1 MDRAIIPQKTIRT
14 IAVILLLFLGTS
26 VARAGQVP
34 ARSQPTLTGEELPFE
49 KLVFVCNSSNGTIN
63 ATSISPT
70 GKAETSAEPFSGP
83 LILTLKFFLS
93 KQSRWEL
100 DFKDSSDRSLFDWHG
115 QFRAEFGEVSSTHA
129 ERSLS
134 IERKEKEIEKVNFS
148 TISGPMP
155 GRAFLSDPQPLSRRR
170 SHACR

>member
-1 MDRAIIPQKTIRT
+1 RYIEQNVGTSDHYDTCRASSGGNMDRAIIFQKTIRT
-14 IAVILLLFLGTS
+14 IAVILLLFLGTC
-26 VARAGQVP
+26 VARAGQVSAP
-34 ARSQPTLTGEELPFE
+34 VDYPRGRQPTLTGEELPFE
-49 KLVFVCNSSNGTIN
+49 KLVFVCNCSNGTIN

-83 LILTLKFFLS
+83 LTLTLKFFLS

-129 ERSLS
+129 ERS
-134 IERKEKEIEKVNFS
+134 
-148 TISGPMP
+148 
-155 GRAFLSDPQPLSRRR
+155 
-170 SHACR
+170 